1 MTANIA
7 KMERKNH
14 VPEKIHRETA
24 TPRKKPVKTRRCSF
38 LRSLSEKSARGS
50 DAAIPRRH
58 KAMMLTIGTSAGWS
72 NAIFWSCGIAGESG
86 DGVMAMARGGCAALL
101 IDGNGRCR
109 VTPELVATAVRRAI
123 CGALRNAQVV
133 WRSNMRMFLLRMV
146 LVSAWTAAAM
156 VLRSRDEGGRTSR
169 LRASRGWRE
178 SSQARDLLFSNVL
191 SWFKRKLVARGL
203 SLCEERRIGG
213 T

>member
-1 MTANIA
+1 
-7 KMERKNH
+7 
-14 VPEKIHRETA
+14 
-24 TPRKKPVKTRRCSF
+24 
-38 LRSLSEKSARGS
+38 
-50 DAAIPRRH
+50 
-58 KAMMLTIGTSAGWS
+58 MMLTIGTSAGWS
-72 NAIFWSCGIAGESG
+72 KAIFWSCGIAGESG

-109 VTPELVATAVRRAI
+109 VTPELVATAVRGAI

-133 WRSNMRMFLLRMV
+133 WRSNIRMFVVRMM
-146 LVSAWTAAAM
+146 LVGAWTAATM
-156 VLRSRDEGGRTSR
+156 ERRSRDGGRTSR